1 MAVAI
6 SDVFNATMAIMDE
19 LSNTGEAQ
27 TTDTKEYEYRTP
39 SIINMMVS
47 ELKMLTGD
55 FEDWLAVESMDDLV
69 PEANKSYALGC
80 MPYGLA
86 ANLLVDENPTAASFY
101 QQRYEELRNIYV
113 SHQSASVDDITNFYG
128 GIGYGE
134 FARW

>member
-19 LSNTGEAQ
+19 LSNTGQAQ

-69 PEANKSYALGC
+69 PEANTSYALGC

-101 QQRYEELRNIYV
+101 QQRYEELRNVYV
-113 SHQSASVDDITNFYG
+113 SRQSASVDDITNFYG

>member
-6 SDVFNATMAIMDE
+6 SDVFSAAMAIMDE
-19 LSNTGEAQ
+19 LSNTGQAQ

-55 FEDWLAVESMDDLV
+55 FEDWLAVEGMDDLV
-69 PEANKSYALGC
+69 PEANTSYALGC

-101 QQRYEELRNIYV
+101 QQRYEELRNVYV
-113 SHQSASVDDITNFYG
+113 SRQSASIDDITNFYG
-128 GIGYGE
+128 GIEHGE
-134 FARW
+134 FSWW

>member
-6 SDVFNATMAIMDE
+6 SDVFSAAMAIMDE
-19 LSNTGEAQ
+19 LSNTGQAQ
-27 TTDTKEYEYRTP
+27 TTDTKEYEYRAP

-69 PEANKSYALGC
+69 PEANTSYALGC

-101 QQRYEELRNIYV
+101 QQRYEELRDIYV
-113 SHQSASVDDITNFYG
+113 SRQSASMDDITNLYG
-128 GIGYGE
+128 GIGCGE

>member
-6 SDVFNATMAIMDE
+6 SDVFNAAMAIMDE
-19 LSNTGEAQ
+19 LSNTGQAQ

-55 FEDWLAVESMDDLV
+55 FEDWLAVEGMDDLV
-69 PEANKSYALGC
+69 PEANTSYALGC

-101 QQRYEELRNIYV
+101 QQRYEELRNVYV
-113 SHQSASVDDITNFYG
+113 SRQSASIDDITNFYG
-128 GIGYGE
+128 GIEHGE
-134 FARW
+134 FSWW

>member
-6 SDVFNATMAIMDE
+6 SDVFNAAMAIMDE

-47 ELKMLTGD
+47 ELKTLTND
-55 FEDWLAVESMDDLV
+55 REDWLPVESMDDLV
-69 PEANKSYALGC
+69 PEANTSYALGC
-80 MPYGLA
+80 MAYGLA

-101 QQRYEELRNIYV
+101 QQRYEELRDIYV
-113 SHQSASVDDITNFYG
+113 SRQSASIDDITNLYG

-134 FARW
+134 FSRW

>member
-6 SDVFNATMAIMDE
+6 RDVFNAAMAIMDE
-19 LSNTGEAQ
+19 LSNTGQAQ
-27 TTDTKEYEYRTP
+27 TSDTKEYEYRTP

-55 FEDWLAVESMDDLV
+55 FEDWLAVEGMDDLV
-69 PEANKSYALGC
+69 PEANTSYALGC

-101 QQRYEELRNIYV
+101 QQRYEELRNVYV
-113 SHQSASVDDITNFYG
+113 SRQSASIDDITNFYG
-128 GIGYGE
+128 GIEHGE
-134 FARW
+134 FSWW

>member
-6 SDVFNATMAIMDE
+6 SDVFNAAMAIMDE

-39 SIINMMVS
+39 SIVNMMVS
-47 ELKMLTGD
+47 ELKTLTND
-55 FEDWLAVESMDDLV
+55 REDWLPVESMDDIV
-69 PEANKSYALGC
+69 PEANTSYALGC

-113 SHQSASVDDITNFYG
+113 SRQSASIDDITNLYG

-134 FARW
+134 FSRW